1 MEAGRE
7 GRKKGSKQRR
17 ERGRKEENGNRRGL
31 KGEGKETEKR
41 REKNGELMQRSEV
54 ILPRAASR
62 TSVRT
67 LPCSSH
73 QPHHLRVA
81 QVKL

>member
-17 ERGRKEENGNRRGL
+17 KGGRKEENGNRRGL

-54 ILPRAASR
+54 VLPRAASSTSGR
-62 TSVRT
+62 TQ
-67 LPCSSH
+67 PCSSH